1 MLNFVQFTREYSMNN
16 EKVII
21 TLTGPSGT
29 GKTFLSFSL
38 FEHGFSNV
46 VSTTTRMKRPG
57 EVDGA
62 DYHFV
67 TKEQFDNMDARG
79 EMIEKVDAHGIGLY
93 YGVSL
98 AEAEKVFNSG
108 KNAAIVVE
116 PDGKRQIEE
125 YCEKN
130 GWTCVSVFVNNP
142 VELLFERILLRF
154 SEQQQ
159 TILKSSL
166 DTEYKEKEIQKII
179 KSNAER
185 LKKLTTFEQ
194 EKWVKPAY
202 NGSERY
208 DLVIDNFNSRN
219 TEKII
224 SSIIETVN
232 EKMTC
237 ADYVNDK
244 KKIKM

>member
-1 MLNFVQFTREYSMNN
+1 MSNKN
-16 EKVII
+16 VII

-38 FEHGFSNV
+38 AEHGFSNV
-46 VSTTTRMKRPG
+46 VSTTTRPKRPG
-57 EVDGA
+57 EKDGV

-67 TKEQFDNMDARG
+67 TKEEFEEMDAKG

-93 YGVSL
+93 YGVSST
-98 AEAEKVFNSG
+98 EAEKVFNSG

-125 YCEKN
+125 YCEGK

-159 TILKSSL
+159 NILNSSATI
-166 DTEYKEKEIQKII
+166 EEKEKETQKII
-179 KSNAER
+179 KSNADR
-185 LKKLTTFEQ
+185 LKKLTSFEQ
-194 EKWVKPAY
+194 VKWVKPAY
-202 NGSERY
+202 DGSEHY
-208 DLVIDNFNSRN
+208 DLIIDDFNKEN
-219 TEKII
+219 TKDVI

-232 EKMTC
+232 QKIKNTE
-237 ADYVNDK
+237 NFNNK
-244 KKIKM
+244 KKIKI